1 MRSVRCD
8 VCGTK
13 ALIAASQCPSCGHLF
28 EMRDGS
34 GEPLPLA
41 HCSSCD
47 AYYPAHVDSCKW
59 CGTTLRLEKAR
70 KEAVSPAKWI
80 ALAAFVA
87 AVWLGLLARDPRPKL
102 AARLRESAQSKPKAA
117 LSDTEDRVA
126 ATIPADTAMPPE
138 TTASSAGTVLSDAA
152 APQPS
157 APAPVVD
164 PVVPTAAPQTAPP
177 PAPRVAP
184 QVAPQPA
191 PPTIVAAT
199 PVVTPPPRTATPT
212 SPAPKPRPTTRW
224 ANHVA
229 KNWVIVRSDAH
240 GAAHI
245 VASVGPN
252 SRVQLGESR
261 GSWRRIRSRGI
272 AGWVDVNRASFIAIR
287 SEPVRA
293 GRVVSR

>member
-70 KEAVSPAKWI
+70 KETVSPAKWI

-102 AARLRESAQSKPKAA
+102 AARLRESAQAKPKAA
-117 LSDTEDRVA
+117 LSDTADRVA
-126 ATIPADTAMPPE
+126 ATTPADSIASPE
-138 TTASSAGTVLSDAA
+138 TTASSAGTLLSDAA
-152 APQPS
+152 APQTSPPT
-157 APAPVVD
+157 PAVD

-177 PAPRVAP
+177 PAPQVA
-184 QVAPQPA
+184 QVAPQPPA
-191 PPTIVAAT
+191 PTVVAAA
-199 PVVTPPPRTATPT
+199 PVVAPPPRTATPT
-212 SPAPKPRPTTRW
+212 PPPAKPRPAARW

-229 KNWVIVRSDAH
+229 KNWVIVRADAH

-272 AGWVDVNRASFIAIR
+272 AGWVDVNRASFVAIR

>member
-1 MRSVRCD
+1 
-8 VCGTK
+8 
-13 ALIAASQCPSCGHLF
+13 
-28 EMRDGS
+28 MRDGS

-70 KEAVSPAKWI
+70 KEAVSPAKWV

-102 AARLRESAQSKPKAA
+102 AARLRESAQTKPNVAPG
-117 LSDTEDRVA
+117 DTADRVTA
-126 ATIPADTAMPPE
+126 SAPIDTAPPLE
-138 TTASSAGTVLSDAA
+138 TTASSAGTLLSDAA

-157 APAPVVD
+157 APTQVVD
-164 PVVPTAAPQTAPP
+164 PVVPTAAPQVASQTVPTSAT
-177 PAPRVAP
+177 RVAP

-191 PPTIVAAT
+191 PPPIIAAT
-199 PVVTPPPRTATPT
+199 PVVTPPARTATPT
-212 SPAPKPRPTTRW
+212 SPPPKPRSATRW

-229 KNWVIVRSDAH
+229 KNWVIVRADAH

-272 AGWVDVNRASFIAIR
+272 AGWVDVSRASFVAIR

>member
-59 CGTTLRLEKAR
+59 CGTTLRPEKAR
-70 KEAVSPAKWI
+70 KETVSPAKWI
-80 ALAAFVA
+80 AVAAFIA
-87 AVWLGLLARDPRPKL
+87 AVWLGLVGRDPRPQL
-102 AARLRESAQSKPKAA
+102 AARLRESAQSKPEVAR
-117 LSDTEDRVA
+117 SDAGDRVTA
-126 ATIPADTAMPPE
+126 IAPVDTAPP
-138 TTASSAGTVLSDAA
+138 
-152 APQPS
+152 
-157 APAPVVD
+157 VD
-164 PVVPTAAPQTAPP
+164 PVVPTAVPQAAPQAAPQAPP
-177 PAPRVAP
+177 PAKPRS
-184 QVAPQPA
+184 
-191 PPTIVAAT
+191 AT
-199 PVVTPPPRTATPT
+199 PWV
-212 SPAPKPRPTTRW
+212 SL
-224 ANHVA
+224 VA
-229 KNWVIVRSDAH
+229 KDWVIVRADAH

-252 SRVQLGESR
+252 ARVQLGESR

-272 AGWVDVNRASFIAIR
+272 AGWVDVDRASFAAIR
-287 SEPVRA
+287 IDPPRA
-293 GRVVSR
+293 GRMVSR

>member
-70 KEAVSPAKWI
+70 KEGVSPAKWI

-102 AARLRESAQSKPKAA
+102 AARLRESAQAKPKAA
-117 LSDTEDRVA
+117 PSDTGDRVA
-126 ATIPADTAMPPE
+126 ATTPADSVVPPE
-138 TTASSAGTVLSDAA
+138 TTASSAGTLLSEAA
-152 APQPS
+152 APQSS
-157 APAPVVD
+157 APTPAAD
-164 PVVPTAAPQTAPP
+164 PVVPTAAPQV
-177 PAPRVAP
+177 VA
-184 QVAPQPA
+184 QAALQAAPQPP
-191 PPTIVAAT
+191 PPTVVAAT

-212 SPAPKPRPTTRW
+212 SPAAKARPATRW
-224 ANHVA
+224 ANHVS
-229 KNWVIVRSDAH
+229 KNWVIVRADAH

-272 AGWVDVNRASFIAIR
+272 AGWVDVNRASFVAIR
-287 SEPVRA
+287 AEPVRA

>member
-59 CGTTLRLEKAR
+59 CGTTLRLEKTR
-70 KEAVSPAKWI
+70 KETVSPAKWV
-80 ALAAFVA
+80 ALAAFIA

-102 AARLRESAQSKPKAA
+102 AARLRESAQAKPKSA
-117 LSDTEDRVA
+117 LSDTGDRVTA
-126 ATIPADTAMPPE
+126 IAPVDTVSPLE
-138 TTASSAGTVLSDAA
+138 STASSGGTLLSDAA
-152 APQPS
+152 VPQPS
-157 APAPVVD
+157 ARTPAVD
-164 PVVPTAAPQTAPP
+164 PVVPTDAPQVVTQA
-177 PAPRVAP
+177 AP

-199 PVVTPPPRTATPT
+199 PVVTPPPHTATPA
-212 SPAPKPRPTTRW
+212 SPPPKARAATRW
-224 ANHVA
+224 VNHVA

-272 AGWVDVNRASFIAIR
+272 AGWVDVNRASFAAVR
-287 SEPVRA
+287 SEPPRA

>member
-1 MRSVRCD
+1 
-8 VCGTK
+8 
-13 ALIAASQCPSCGHLF
+13 
-28 EMRDGS
+28 MRDGS
-34 GEPLPLA
+34 GDPLPLA

-102 AARLRESAQSKPKAA
+102 AARLRESAQAKPKAA
-117 LSDTEDRVA
+117 LSDTGERVA
-126 ATIPADTAMPPE
+126 AATPADTVVPPE
-138 TTASSAGTVLSDAA
+138 TTASSAGTLLSDAA

-157 APAPVVD
+157 APTPVVD
-164 PVVPTAAPQTAPP
+164 PVIPTAAPQTAPP
-177 PAPRVAP
+177 PASQVV

-191 PPTIVAAT
+191 PPTVVAAT
-199 PVVTPPPRTATPT
+199 PVATPPTGTARPA
-212 SPAPKPRPTTRW
+212 SPAAKPRPGIRW

-272 AGWVDVNRASFIAIR
+272 AGWVDVNRASFVAIR

>member
-59 CGTTLRLEKAR
+59 CGTTLRLEKPR
-70 KEAVSPAKWI
+70 KETVSPAKWI

-102 AARLRESAQSKPKAA
+102 AARLRESAQSKPKPA
-117 LSDTEDRVA
+117 LSDTGDRIA
-126 ATIPADTAMPPE
+126 AIAPADTVAPPE
-138 TTASSAGTVLSDAA
+138 TTASSAGTLLSDAA

-157 APAPVVD
+157 APTPAVD
-164 PVVPTAAPQTAPP
+164 PVVPQ
-177 PAPRVAP
+177 VVP
-184 QVAPQPA
+184 QVAPQQS

-199 PVVTPPPRTATPT
+199 PVVTPPPRTVAPT
-212 SPAPKPRPTTRW
+212 SPPPKPRPATRW
-224 ANHVA
+224 VNHVA
-229 KNWVIVRSDAH
+229 KSWAIVRADAH

-272 AGWVDVNRASFIAIR
+272 AGWVDVNRASFAAIR
-287 SEPVRA
+287 SEPRRA